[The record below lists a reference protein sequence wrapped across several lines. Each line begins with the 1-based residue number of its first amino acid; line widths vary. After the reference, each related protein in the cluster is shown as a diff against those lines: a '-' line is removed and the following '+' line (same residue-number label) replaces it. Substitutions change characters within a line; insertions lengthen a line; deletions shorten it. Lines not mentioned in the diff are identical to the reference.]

1 MEIIKTPIKD
11 LVVVKPDVFC
21 DARGF
26 FKETYNRERYLKAGI
41 AADFVQDNMSKSSY
55 GVVRGLHFQKPPYT
69 QAKLVQVIE
78 GSVLDVAVDLRT
90 DSPTYGRWYAVEL
103 SAENHLQFFIPR
115 GFAHGFSVL
124 SETAVFSY
132 KCDNLY
138 HPEAEG
144 GVIFNDT
151 TLNIDWRIPADKI
164 IFSDKDI
171 RHPKFTDLEK
181 IF

>member
-11 LVVVKPDVFC
+11 LIVIQPRVFT

-26 FKETYNRERYLKAGI
+26 FFETYNEERYREAGI
-41 AADFVQDNMSKSSY
+41 TNKFVQDNMSKSSY

-78 GSVLDVAVDLRT
+78 GAVLDVAVDLR
-90 DSPTYGRWYAVEL
+90 SGSETYGQWYAVEL
-103 SAENHLQFFIPR
+103 SADNHLQFLVPR

-132 KCDNLY
+132 KCDNFY
-138 HPEAEG
+138 NPSSEG
-144 GVIFNDT
+144 GVIFNDPD
-151 TLNIDWRIPADKI
+151 LNIDWRIPADKMV
-164 IFSDKDI
+164 FSDKDMK
-171 RHPKFTDLEK
+171 HPQLKDLER